1 MPELQVTP
9 FNQRDS
15 RWGSNRHGTSSRTLA
30 QTGCTVSIV
39 ASMLVHA
46 GYKTDPGKLNKLLTD
61 NNGYA
66 QGNLIIWS
74 AIARLFP
81 KVKFEYRHYSYNND
95 LARAWIDAGKMP
107 VIEVGAAPIG
117 GSPGGKHWVG
127 FVGNKKSVDPWTG
140 TIRDTSTWQPTGMA
154 LFDYTPVTSNNGDNN
169 MSNMYKGYDLN
180 NPESMK
186 VAVDVLVRVQQGEFV
201 EKPVHEKAL
210 SDLKTALEEEK
221 IRAIDKAYNE
231 GVDVGRESS
240 NVPAEPPE
248 EFTING
254 KVWVLN
260 GVSWVDGKL
269 RGNYDRKK

>member
-1 MPELQVTP
+1 MPLLQVIP

-15 RWGSNRHGTSSRTLA
+15 KWGSNRHGTSNMTLA

-61 NNGYA
+61 NKGYA
-66 QGNLIIWS
+66 NGNLIIWS
-74 AIARLFP
+74 VVNKLFP

-107 VIEVGAAPIG
+107 IIEVGAAPIG

-140 TIRDTSTWQPTGMA
+140 TIKDTSTWQPTGMA
-154 LFDYTPVTSNNGDNN
+154 LFDYIPVTSNNGDNN
-169 MSNMYKGYDLN
+169 K
-180 NPESMK
+180 
-186 VAVDVLVRVQQGEFV
+186 GEFI

-210 SDLKTALEEEK
+210 SDLKAALEEEK
-221 IRAIDKAYNE
+221 IRAVDKAYNE
-231 GVDVGRESS
+231 GVDVGRESA
-240 NVPAEPPE
+240 NVPTEPPE

-269 RGNYDRKK
+269 HGNYKRKD